1 MLGVLKNKRV
11 WIGLTVV
18 ILFGI
23 GIVSAVRMIDKSRE
37 TNGSQKENVS
47 SNIDKT
53 EDKVEDKTEDS
64 TEKPYSG
71 EGMKVVE
78 DGETQEES
86 MEVPKSWDDT
96 KTDNTKTDN
105 NQSGSDD
112 SNAGNQNKEPE
123 KSDGKEQEK
132 DENVSDENTLKDDTS
147 WGTIF

>member
-1 MLGVLKNKRV
+1 MLGVLKDKRV
-11 WIGLTVV
+11 WIGLTVA

-47 SNIDKT
+47 SDIDKT

-96 KTDNTKTDN
+96 KQDNT
-105 NQSGSDD
+105 QSGSDD
-112 SNAGNQNKEPE
+112 SNAENQNEEPE
-123 KSDGKEQEK
+123 KSDSTEPDK
-132 DENVSDENTLKDDTS
+132 DDNENILKDDTS